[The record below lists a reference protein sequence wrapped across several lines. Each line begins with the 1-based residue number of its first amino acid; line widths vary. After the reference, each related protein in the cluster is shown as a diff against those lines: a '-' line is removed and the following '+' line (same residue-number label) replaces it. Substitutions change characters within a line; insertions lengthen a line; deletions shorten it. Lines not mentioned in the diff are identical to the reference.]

1 MPLSEALRVSPA
13 STSSP
18 APHRRLHHYFEASVD
33 RNPHATAVVD
43 GADEISYGD
52 LERRANQLANMMNDH
67 GIPAGARV
75 GILMQRSWLT
85 YVALLGV
92 LKADA
97 AFVPLDPA
105 TPPDRIA
112 YIADNAQLDL
122 VLTTSDLK
130 ARTEGLKVEAWSVDD
145 VAHEFARRPSHRP
158 AARIGDETDPI
169 CYIIYTS
176 GSSGRPKG
184 VAVARSSICNFIA
197 AASSVYDV
205 RPDDRVYQGMTIS
218 FDFSIEE
225 IWPTFSAGATLIV
238 GPSDFRRLGA
248 DLADF
253 LEERRVTV
261 LYCVPT
267 LLASIPRDIP
277 QVRTLVVGGEACQE
291 ELVRRWSRPGR
302 RMLNT
307 YGPTEATVTATWSEL
322 VPDKPVTIGRAMPTY
337 TVVLLDERLQ
347 SVADGEIGEICI
359 GGPGVAVGYVGLPD
373 KTADR
378 FVEHPLAPLRPDGGL
393 GRLYRT
399 GDLGSMGPDGEIVYL
414 GRADSEV
421 KVRGHR
427 VDLGEIESILL
438 EDSGVESSVATLAVV
453 AGSQELAAYV
463 VLYRSEDGLK
473 CSEDDV
479 LVRLQERLCRRLP
492 EYMVPSYLDIVTEIP
507 SMVSGKADRR
517 RLPVPQRRLRRMTS
531 GIVTPPRTPLED
543 ELREV
548 WAQTFGVAAQ
558 DVSID
563 ADFFTDLGGHSMLAA
578 TLVSTLRE
586 KGIGRAPALQDVYT
600 SSTIRSLA
608 EKLDRA
614 DTDGA
619 SLPPRSDPTLHRP
632 RRVAAAGSAQA
643 VLICAFLL
651 VGCLPIA
658 LILDAHEG
666 EPSVSMLIHLA
677 AVAAAMYVGV
687 HWLIAP
693 VLVRLCAATVR
704 PGTYPLWGATYI
716 RLWMLDGFL
725 AMTPLAILSGSP
737 FMTPYLRVL
746 GAKVGPR
753 SHVATSLISLP
764 SMLEIGDDASIGYGV
779 QLRPWL
785 VEDGRVHVGPIRVG
799 EHSFVGASAV
809 LEPGAGIGRAAAVA
823 RHSTIQRGQCVGVGE
838 RWAGSPATRV
848 ESLDPV
854 VESMAAAPPASGW
867 SRRERL
873 VCLAWLGAF
882 ELLVPLAV
890 LAPAAV
896 LIWGTYFTQGFSAGL
911 IAAALAG
918 PAFVLAVCTVV
929 AALRKLALPRTPVG
943 THPIHSCLGV
953 RKWVSDKLLAMS
965 LAYTNTLY
973 ATLYTPPWLRVL
985 GAQVGPGAE
994 VSTAAHLDPDLL
1006 ILRESS
1012 FVADM
1017 ASVGSAEFC
1026 NGRMALQP
1034 TEVGQRAFVGN
1045 AAVVP
1050 SGTTMGPGSLV
1061 GVHTVPPWDGVPAGT
1076 SWLGS
1081 PPLYLPRRQ
1090 DSGTFDI
1097 ALTYRPTLRRRIER
1111 LAIELVRIT
1120 GPSSLIA
1127 VASYLCLLA
1136 LLGTAAAA
1144 SAIVTALAAPF
1155 LVLLSGVGVVLA
1167 VVAVKWCVV
1176 GRYRP
1181 RVEPLWNRFVRRT
1194 ELVTGLYEAAA
1205 VPALLG
1211 GLTGTPFLAPFLR
1224 MFGARIG
1231 RRTWIGTTY
1240 LTEFDLVHVGDD
1252 ATIGRGVSLQTHLF
1266 EDRVMKMS
1274 RVHVGDRSSVGDRAI
1289 VLYDAVVAESAAL
1302 GTLSLLMKGE
1312 HLPPATRWC
1321 GIPAQAG
1328 AR

>member
-1 MPLSEALRVSPA
+1 
-13 STSSP
+13 
-18 APHRRLHHYFEASVD
+18 LHHYFEASVD
-33 RNPHATAVVD
+33 RNPHAIAVVD
-43 GADEISYGD
+43 GTDEISYGE
-52 LERRANQLANMMNDH
+52 LEQQANQLAHMLGDH

-75 GILMQRSWLT
+75 GILMHRSWLT
-85 YVALLGV
+85 YMALLGV

-112 YIADNAQLDL
+112 YIAENAELDL
-122 VLTTSDLK
+122 VLTTSDLEV
-130 ARTEGLKVEAWSVDD
+130 RTDGLEVEVWALDRL
-145 VAHEFARRPSHRP
+145 AHELARRPSHRP
-158 AARIGDETDPI
+158 GARTGGETDPI

-184 VAVARSSICNFIA
+184 VAVARSSICNFVA
-197 AASSVYDV
+197 VASRVYNV

-225 IWPTFSAGATLIV
+225 IWPTFGAGATLIV
-238 GPSDFRRLGA
+238 GPSGFRRLGA

-253 LEERRVTV
+253 LEEHRVNV

-267 LLASIPRDIP
+267 LLASLPRDVALI
-277 QVRTLVVGGEACQE
+277 RTLVVGGEACQE

-322 VPDKPVTIGRAMPTY
+322 VPGKPVTIGRAMPTY
-337 TVVLLDERLQ
+337 SIVLLDERLQ
-347 SVADGEIGEICI
+347 PVAEGEIGEICI

-378 FVEHPLAPLRPDGGL
+378 FVEHPLAPSDGDCR

-399 GDLGSMGPDGEIVYL
+399 GDLGRVGPDGELFYL

-427 VDLGEIESILL
+427 VDLGEIESLLL
-438 EDSGVESSVATLAVV
+438 EDSGVESAVATLAVV
-453 AGSQELAAYV
+453 ACSEELAAYV
-463 VLYRSEDGLK
+463 VLCRPGDGLNS
-473 CSEDDV
+473 SEDDV
-479 LVRLQERLCRRLP
+479 LVRLQERLRQRLP
-492 EYMVPSYLDIVTEIP
+492 EYMVPSYLDIVTAIP
-507 SMVSGKADRR
+507 MMASGKVERR
-517 RLPVPQRRLRRMTS
+517 RLPVPQRRLRMMTS
-531 GIVTPPRTPLED
+531 GKVTPPRTPLED
-543 ELREV
+543 EIREV

-558 DVSID
+558 DVPTD
-563 ADFFTDLGGHSMLAA
+563 ADFFADLGGHSMLAA

-586 KGIGRAPALQDVYT
+586 REIGLAPALQDVYT
-600 SSTIRSLA
+600 SPTIRSLA
-608 EKLDRA
+608 KKLDPA
-614 DTDGA
+614 NTDRA
-619 SLPPRSDPTLHRP
+619 SLPPRPDPTLHRS

-643 VLICAFLL
+643 VLVYAFLL

-658 LILDAHEG
+658 LIFEAHDG
-666 EPSVSMLIHLA
+666 EASSSLSMQLA
-677 AVAAAMYVGV
+677 AVVAAAYLGV
-687 HWLIAP
+687 RWLIAP
-693 VLVRLCAATVR
+693 VLVRLCAAAVR

-716 RLWMLDGFL
+716 RLWMLDLFL
-725 AMTPLAILSGSP
+725 AMTPLSALSGSP
-737 FMTPYLRVL
+737 LMTAYLRVL
-746 GAKVGPR
+746 GAHVGPG
-753 SHVATSLISLP
+753 SHVATNAISLP
-764 SMLEIGDDASIGYGV
+764 SMIEIGDDVSIGYGV

-785 VEDGRVHVGPIRVG
+785 VEDGRVHVDLVRVG
-799 EHSFVGASAV
+799 ECSFVGASAV
-809 LEPGAGIGRAAAVA
+809 LEPGADIGPAAAVG
-823 RHSTIQRGQCVGVGE
+823 RHSTIQRGQRVDAGE

-854 VESMAAAPPASGW
+854 VESMVAAAPPAGGW
-867 SRRERL
+867 SRRER
-873 VCLAWLGAF
+873 VTCLAWLGAF

-890 LAPAAV
+890 LAPGAL
-896 LIWGTYFTQGFSAGL
+896 LIWGAYLTHGFSAGL
-911 IAAALAG
+911 IAAALIG
-918 PAFVLAVCTVV
+918 PVFVLAVCTTV

-943 THPIHSCLGV
+943 IHSIRSPLGA
-953 RKWVSDKLLAMS
+953 RKWVSDKLLEMS

-973 ATLYTPPWLRVL
+973 ATLYTVPWLRVL
-985 GAQVGPGAE
+985 GAEVERGAE

-1006 ILRESS
+1006 VLRENS

-1061 GVHTVPPWDGVPAGT
+1061 GVHSVPPRDVPAGT

-1081 PPLYLPRRQ
+1081 PSIYLPRRQ
-1090 DSGTFDI
+1090 DSGTFDTT
-1097 ALTYRPTLRRRIER
+1097 LTYRPTRRRRIER

-1120 GPSSLIA
+1120 MPSSLIA
-1127 VASYLCLLA
+1127 VALFLCLVAILA
-1136 LLGTAAAA
+1136 TAAAA
-1144 SAIVTALAAPF
+1144 NATVTALVAPF
-1155 LVLLSGVGVVLA
+1155 LVLLSGAGVVLA
-1167 VVAVKWCVV
+1167 VVAVKWCVI
-1176 GRYRP
+1176 GTYRP

-1211 GLTGTPFLAPFLR
+1211 GLVGTPFLAPFLR

-1231 RRTWIGTTY
+1231 RRTWLGTTY
-1240 LTEFDLVHVGDD
+1240 LTEFDLVRVGDD

-1289 VLYDAVVAESAAL
+1289 ILYDAVIAESAAL

-1312 HLPPATRWC
+1312 RLPPATRWC

-1328 AR
+1328 RNA